1 MYTLSSTASASYTV
15 TGRGIALV
23 TTKATGRGKL
33 KVYIDGSYVRTID
46 LYSSSASYRVLA
58 FSQMFSS
65 SGTHTIKLVGMG
77 TSGRPRVDLDAF
89 AVIR

>member
-1 MYTLSSTASASYTV
+1 M

-23 TTKATGRGKL
+23 TTKGPGRGKV
-33 KVYIDGSYVRTID
+33 KVYLDGVYVETVD
-46 LYSSSASYRVLA
+46 LYRSSVSYRVLA
-58 FSQMFSS
+58 FSQMFASY
-65 SGTHTIKLVGMG
+65 GTHTIKLVGMG